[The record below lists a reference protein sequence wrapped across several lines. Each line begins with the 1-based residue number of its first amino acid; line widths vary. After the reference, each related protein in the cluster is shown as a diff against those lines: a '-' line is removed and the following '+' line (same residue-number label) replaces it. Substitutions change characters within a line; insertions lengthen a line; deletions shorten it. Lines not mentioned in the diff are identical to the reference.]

1 MSWKWISSCILATW
15 LLSTVGAITVSIDRS
30 DIKTSPTR
38 SSMIANGWRPL
49 ANGYEDAINTNTKST
64 NHLERNVQ
72 PHPVLN
78 KFQEHMIKS
87 EKLKS
92 QRNKNKQNP
101 SSNQDYSPPTILGSF
116 TVFGN
121 AAAKARG
128 EGQKVSQQG
137 HGNNKY
143 VASET
148 RDYTFL
154 IPPPKDAY
162 RFEHPEPPR
171 KIIRDNSYSIVND
184 FLRQPAYV
192 PPQVHQIIPDAVRA
206 ATYFIKGY
214 TSTTNPTLSTSSRN
228 NRPPTSFFNGYSNG
242 VPQLLQ
248 PPRQQAI
255 PFESLKIPS
264 NAKPYL
270 QPPGSEPGEDFGKND
285 GIVEQK
291 RHPSYER
298 YQPQIHTSN
307 GNFYAQ
313 VNHPINHYKTSYER
327 NPAYLIHESHEV
339 SYVTP
344 SSIYNEYNFRP
355 SVSYDTLLPS
365 EVYST
370 SMIDMSSTT
379 ATPQIQN
386 QSLKYG
392 HSNDV
397 IREENYYKS
406 PRIVSTT
413 VKQND
418 NHSNI
423 LSTSIIPNTYY
434 VSEQQDLTPPPAS
447 WPLSKNK
454 YPSDINEVLP
464 RVNPPNKFA
473 PGVVQASQLPP
484 LPSTVYVNPQV
495 HQYQSSIVPSQQ
507 HDYETPES
515 ISLKHFNEQQ
525 FIIQQQLVHRD
536 RERLAEQEHQQQ
548 MEIKRQQQEELKK
561 HQEELEKLIKRDKEE
576 ENNSSVER
584 NITDHIEFA
593 KINNGE
599 RPYTTELPQYE
610 IPVVISQSP
619 IIYNEQNTFKERTKS
634 HGSQIQQPKVGSLL
648 KTSFENQK
656 YQTQFNQEQ
665 QTNYNKE
672 SSNYQKVLNNQQQE
686 HVNYQEPELQ
696 SHRQQKPSRDQYRR
710 KKPGVA
716 NTSERGHENI
726 ITTDIPIQSPETLIP
741 STFSLEEISIHTTV
755 SPEPT
760 TFPNSQSITQR
771 SRTRRPGLSSQRRRR
786 PSTTTPEPITLS
798 EGEYYEKY
806 EDIEQQ
812 QLDPIKRRRIKPTHE
827 TYQETYFERRPN
839 IRKRPGNRIRVNH
852 GEPYEAEIV
861 TEIIQT
867 PVNAYKGNS
876 EHREKYLEDNKHASN
891 LSNNQYF
898 DYTSVGSQYTDD
910 DRRNYTT
917 EIIQSEYSTELTK
930 SDNFE
935 ESQDIIRDHNHRMN
949 TNIGTNIPLEDL
961 FVKTD
966 GYYFDK
972 DIATLPTA
980 TIDIKTT
987 TAASTTTAAA
997 STTTTGSSTNTMT
1010 NTPTTTQTTTTI
1022 PPPSP
1027 TLLPPTSS
1035 SSLSTTTSI
1044 VKLVTQPSHVPLTTS
1059 RLRIRPM
1066 RLGNT
1071 TRPRFSIKDYQNR
1084 IDYKNKFSTTTEPN
1098 QTVQSKQKLFNFKL
1112 QQNKEHVG
1120 NRDTTGRYKYM
1131 FRTSPVATTATPT
1144 NEPENKFEN
1153 ERNPSSSTT
1162 ERSINRFVPKRRP
1175 SSDNFYR
1182 SRISGITS
1190 NRSQQQQ
1197 QQQQEQQQQ
1206 QQGNSENSSKY
1217 NTVRLENIF
1226 SSSVR
1231 RRPIN
1236 QHRRLVYK
1244 EFPIP
1249 DHYDSINNHTDNNY
1263 NKTALTTELAV
1274 EETSHHVIG
1283 TTASSNKQ
1291 PQKDVVADKDEVERS
1306 NHSSKFKEKNESSNK
1321 KFDHMGIVQDKHDT
1335 IQINAS
1341 NNNREAT
1348 VAMQKENKED
1358 QNTMEKQWKGTKN
1371 LDVPYEEEELLAKA
1385 SQSVADLTSSASA
1398 LYNKP
1403 GMFKAVSPESR
1414 VISPNFKITADESTL
1429 PIEAF
1434 FQELSK
1440 KN

>member
-1 MSWKWISSCILATW
+1 MSLKWISSCILATW
-15 LLSTVGAITVSIDRS
+15 LLTTVGAITVSIDRS

-64 NHLERNVQ
+64 NHPERNVQ

-154 IPPPKDAY
+154 IPPPKDVY

-171 KIIRDNSYSIVND
+171 KVVRDNSYSIVND

-214 TSTTNPTLSTSSRN
+214 TSTTNPAPSTPPKN
-228 NRPPTSFFNGYSNG
+228 NRPPTSYFNGYSNG

-248 PPRQQAI
+248 PPRQQAK
-255 PFESLKIPS
+255 PFESLKIIG

-270 QPPGSEPGEDFGKND
+270 QPPGTEPGEDFGKDD

-298 YQPQIHTSN
+298 YQPQIHASN

-313 VNHPINHYKTSYER
+313 VNHPTNHYKTSYER
-327 NPAYLIHESHEV
+327 NPAYLVHESHEV

-379 ATPQIQN
+379 AAPQIHN
-386 QSLKYG
+386 QSLKYV

-397 IREENYYKS
+397 IREENYYKN
-406 PRIVSTT
+406 PHIVSST

-418 NHSNI
+418 NHGNI
-423 LSTSIIPNTYY
+423 LSTSVIPNTYY

-473 PGVVQASQLPP
+473 PDVIQPSQLPL
-484 LPSTVYVNPQV
+484 LPSMVYVNPQV

-561 HQEELEKLIKRDKEE
+561 HQEELEKLIKQDKEE

-593 KINNGE
+593 KINNSE

-610 IPVVISQSP
+610 IPMVISQSP

-686 HVNYQEPELQ
+686 YVNYQEPELQ

-726 ITTDIPIQSPETLIP
+726 ITTDIPIHSPETLIP

-771 SRTRRPGLSSQRRRR
+771 SRTRKPGLSSQRRRR
-786 PSTTTPEPITLS
+786 PSTTTPEPITLIK
-798 EGEYYEKY
+798 GEYYEKY
-806 EDIEQQ
+806 EDIQEE
-812 QLDPIKRRRIKPTHE
+812 QLDPIKRRRIKPTYE

-876 EHREKYLEDNKHASN
+876 EHREKYLEDNKHMSN

-930 SDNFE
+930 IDNFE
-935 ESQDIIRDHNHRMN
+935 ESQDIILDHNHRMK

-966 GYYFDK
+966 GYYFEK
-972 DIATLPTA
+972 DITTLPTA
-980 TIDIKTT
+980 TTGIKTT
-987 TAASTTTAAA
+987 TTAPTTTAAVTT
-997 STTTTGSSTNTMT
+997 STTRRSTNTMT
-1010 NTPTTTQTTTTI
+1010 NTPPTTTPI

-1027 TLLPPTSS
+1027 PSPPSPPPTSS

-1044 VKLVTQPSHVPLTTS
+1044 VKLVTQASHVSPAPS
-1059 RLRIRPM
+1059 RLRVRPM
-1066 RLGNT
+1066 RFGNT
-1071 TRPRFSIKDYQNR
+1071 TRPRFSIKDYHSR
-1084 IDYKNKFSTTTEPN
+1084 IDYKNKFSTTTESI
-1098 QTVQSKQKLFNFKL
+1098 QTVQSKPKLFTFKP
-1112 QQNKEHVG
+1112 QQIDEHVG
-1120 NRDTTGRYKYM
+1120 NRETTGRYKYM
-1131 FRTSPVATTATPT
+1131 SKTSQRTATVT
-1144 NEPENKFEN
+1144 SANEPENKVEI
-1153 ERNPSSSTT
+1153 EHNPSSSTTST

-1175 SSDNFYR
+1175 SSGNFYR
-1182 SRISGITS
+1182 SKISVTAG
-1190 NRSQQQQ
+1190 NRS

-1206 QQGNSENSSKY
+1206 QQQGNSKNHSKY
-1217 NTVRLENIF
+1217 STVRSENIF

-1231 RRPIN
+1231 RKPIN
-1236 QHRRLVYK
+1236 KHRRLVYK
-1244 EFPIP
+1244 EFSTL
-1249 DHYDSINNHTDNNY
+1249 DHHASISNHTDNSN
-1263 NKTALTTELAV
+1263 NQEALTAEITA
-1274 EETSHHVIG
+1274 EETSFYIPAA
-1283 TTASSNKQ
+1283 TTSGES
-1291 PQKDVVADKDEVERS
+1291 ETS
-1306 NHSSKFKEKNESSNK
+1306 NHSLKSNEENVSNRQK
-1321 KFDHMGIVQDKHDT
+1321 LNLMDNRKGQNDT
-1335 IQINAS
+1335 IQRSGTSYTQETEKAILD
-1341 NNNREAT
+1341 
-1348 VAMQKENKED
+1348 KEKESRNFVEE
-1358 QNTMEKQWKGTKN
+1358 QLECTTSF
-1371 LDVPYEEEELLAKA
+1371 DVPSEEEELLTKV

-1398 LYNKP
+1398 LYDKP
-1403 GMFKAVSPESR
+1403 GIFKTFSPESR
-1414 VISPNFKITADESTL
+1414 VISPQFKISTDEPTL

>member
-1 MSWKWISSCILATW
+1 MSLKWISSCVLATW
-15 LLSTVGAITVSIDRS
+15 LLTTVGAITVSIDRS

-64 NHLERNVQ
+64 NHPERNVQ

-154 IPPPKDAY
+154 IPPPKDVY

-214 TSTTNPTLSTSSRN
+214 TSTTNPAPSTPSKN
-228 NRPPTSFFNGYSNG
+228 NRPSTSYFNGYSNG

-248 PPRQQAI
+248 PPRQQAK
-255 PFESLKIPS
+255 PFESLKISS

-270 QPPGSEPGEDFGKND
+270 QPPGTEPGEDFGKD
-285 GIVEQK
+285 DEQK

-298 YQPQIHTSN
+298 YQPQIHASN

-313 VNHPINHYKTSYER
+313 VNHPTNHYKTSYER
-327 NPAYLIHESHEV
+327 NPAYLVHESHEV

-379 ATPQIQN
+379 AAPHIQN
-386 QSLKYG
+386 QSLKYV

-397 IREENYYKS
+397 IREENYYKN
-406 PRIVSTT
+406 PHIVSTT
-413 VKQND
+413 VEQND

-423 LSTSIIPNTYY
+423 LSTSVIPNTYY

-473 PGVVQASQLPP
+473 PGVIQPSQLPL
-484 LPSTVYVNPQV
+484 LPSMVYVKPQV

-536 RERLAEQEHQQQ
+536 RERLAEQEYQQQ

-561 HQEELEKLIKRDKEE
+561 HQEELEKLIKQDKEE

-593 KINNGE
+593 KINNSE

-610 IPVVISQSP
+610 IPMVISQSP
-619 IIYNEQNTFKERTKS
+619 VIYNEQNTFKERTKS
-634 HGSQIQQPKVGSLL
+634 HGSQIQQPKVGSLS

-672 SSNYQKVLNNQQQE
+672 STNYQKVLNNQQQE

-710 KKPGVA
+710 KKPGVT

-726 ITTDIPIQSPETLIP
+726 ITTDIPMHSPETLIP

-771 SRTRRPGLSSQRRRR
+771 SRTRKPGLSSQRRRR

-806 EDIEQQ
+806 EDIQQQ
-812 QLDPIKRRRIKPTHE
+812 QLDPVKRRRIKPTYQ

-876 EHREKYLEDNKHASN
+876 EHREKYLEDNKHTSN
-891 LSNNQYF
+891 LSDNQYF

-910 DRRNYTT
+910 DRQNYTT
-917 EIIQSEYSTELTK
+917 EIIQSEYSTELAK

-935 ESQDIIRDHNHRMN
+935 ESQDIIPDHNHRMN

-972 DIATLPTA
+972 DITTLPTA

-987 TAASTTTAAA
+987 TAASTSTAAA
-997 STTTTGSSTNTMT
+997 STTTTRRSTNTMT
-1010 NTPTTTQTTTTI
+1010 NTPTTTTI

-1027 TLLPPTSS
+1027 PSPPSPPPTSS

-1044 VKLVTQPSHVPLTTS
+1044 VKLVTQPSHVSLTTS
-1059 RLRIRPM
+1059 RLKIRPM
-1066 RLGNT
+1066 RFGNT
-1071 TRPRFSIKDYQNR
+1071 TRPRFSIK
-1084 IDYKNKFSTTTEPN
+1084 DYKNKFSTTTEPN
-1098 QTVQSKQKLFNFKL
+1098 QTAQSKQKLFNFKA
-1112 QQNKEHVG
+1112 QQSSAHVG
-1120 NRDTTGRYKYM
+1120 NRETTGRYKYLS
-1131 FRTSPVATTATPT
+1131 RTSHKSTTVTPAD
-1144 NEPENKFEN
+1144 EPENKFEN
-1153 ERNPSSSTT
+1153 ERNLSSSTT
-1162 ERSINRFVPKRRP
+1162 ERSINRFVSKRRP

-1182 SRISGITS
+1182 SRISVTTS
-1190 NRSQQQQ
+1190 NLSQQQQ
-1197 QQQQEQQQQ
+1197 QQQQHQHQQQQQ
-1206 QQGNSENSSKY
+1206 QQGNSENSSKS

-1236 QHRRLVYK
+1236 KHRRLVYK
-1244 EFPIP
+1244 EFPTS
-1249 DHYDSINNHTDNNY
+1249 DHHDFITNHTSNN
-1263 NKTALTTELAV
+1263 NNNEPLTTELTA
-1274 EETSHHVIG
+1274 EETNFYI
-1283 TTASSNKQ
+1283 AAASNKQ
-1291 PQKDVVADKDEVERS
+1291 THNDIVVNEREFETS
-1306 NHSSKFKEKNESSNK
+1306 NHSLKLNEKNDAIEQK
-1321 KFDHMGIVQDKHDT
+1321 PDRMGIIKDKNDT
-1335 IQINAS
+1335 IQIDVS
-1341 NNNREAT
+1341 ND
-1348 VAMQKENKED
+1348 KETTNSSKNKSKED
-1358 QNTMEKQWKGTKN
+1358 SNFVEKQLEGTTSF
-1371 LDVPYEEEELLAKA
+1371 DVPSEEEELFAKA
-1385 SQSVADLTSSASA
+1385 SLSVADLTSSASA
-1398 LYNKP
+1398 LYNQA

-1414 VISPNFKITADESTL
+1414 IISPHFKITTDEATL

-1434 FQELSK
+1434 FQELNK
-1440 KN
+1440 KT